1 MKRVSISQAFIDA
14 IEETDENLG
23 RYINQMYKWAKYIEK
38 AIGSKKAH
46 KVKAVSQ
53 TINGCMATLPDDC
66 YLVLGVFPGNHEDEC
81 NLQYRSLSDIQIR
94 TDDYRAGEDVYD
106 RDLTMLWL
114 PLDRAWLDPI
124 AWEEVGNELHL
135 ISTYEN
141 YDVTIVY
148 SQIELDDKGFWM
160 VNESHIPAISAFIKF
175 MYAKKFQWN
184 VFKSEKMLREGHMA
198 MIRSLERDYNIAV
211 RNARAEDG
219 RENELERQVL

>member
-1 MKRVSISQAFIDA
+1 VCSSDL

-23 RYINQMYKWAKYIEK
+23 RYTNQMDKWAKYIEK

-46 KVKAVSQ
+46 RVKAVSQ
-53 TINGCMATLPDDC
+53 VINGCTASLPDDC
-66 YLVLGVFPGNHEDEC
+66 YLVLGVFPGNYEDEC
-81 NLQYRSLSDIQIR
+81 NLQYRNISNIQIR

-114 PLDRAWLDPI
+114 PLDTTWLQPL
-124 AWEEVGNELHL
+124 AWEEIGNELHL
-135 ISTYEN
+135 ISTYED

-148 SQIELDDKGFWM
+148 SQIELDDKGFWL
-160 VNESHIPAISAFIKF
+160 VNESHIPAITAYIKF
-175 MYAKKFQWN
+175 MYARKFQWN

-198 MIRSLERDYNIAV
+198 MIRGLERDYNIAV

-219 RENELERQVL
+219 RENEFERQIL